1 MDDTIYKL
9 SIFLKK
15 RNKESTAKIKK
26 LIEELPNKEL
36 LDEIIIVK
44 YKAETIQEIMK
55 RLNAMNINFVIEPTY
70 PYEVNNYRESDQNL
84 IDEILDLNKK
94 KNPYFML

>member
-26 LIEELPNKEL
+26 LIEKLPNKEL

-84 IDEILDLNKK
+84 IDEVLDLNKK

>member
-1 MDDTIYKL
+1 M
-9 SIFLKK
+9 
-15 RNKESTAKIKK
+15 
-26 LIEELPNKEL
+26 

-44 YKAETIQEIMK
+44 DKAETIHEIMK

-94 KNPYFML
+94 RILILCYR